1 MGIKTFET
9 EAEMRAY
16 CVENLL
22 SRGRTNH
29 NIGRRF
35 TYLICVHDGCNVEM
49 RLMNKLHEELYVLE
63 GGDGSEHQHNDLEIV
78 PERGLSEV

>member
-1 MGIKTFET
+1 MRIKTFET

-29 NIGRRF
+29 YIGGRF
-35 TYLICVHDGCNVEM
+35 TYLICAHDGCNVDM
-49 RLMNKLHEELYVLE
+49 RLMKELYVLE
-63 GGDGSEHQHNDLEIV
+63 VGDGSEHQHNDLEIA